1 MNFTDISTILT
12 GTSLFQS
19 AEMRLPINDMPTAVI
34 FYAFVFIFGVLLGSF
49 ANVVILRIPLKQEVV
64 RTPSHCMS
72 CGHKLAW
79 YDNIPLFSWISLGG
93 KCRYCKEKIS
103 FQYPAVEL
111 ASGLLWL
118 IVFFV
123 LGFSPRAFL
132 TGMAAT
138 GLLAMSIIDW
148 RTYEIENGFHVFFGM
163 LGLIYLLLSIDR
175 WLSAMIGAFC
185 ISVPLYII
193 FAVSKGRAIGG
204 GDVKLM
210 FACGIFLGAAN
221 SVLALI
227 VGCAV
232 GSVVHLIRMRVSGAG
247 KVLAMGPYLAIGILT
262 AALFGD
268 MIIPWY
274 MSLFQA

>member
-1 MNFTDISTILT
+1 MIHGGMDRKF
-12 GTSLFQS
+12 LFSNQ
-19 AEMRLPINDMPTAVI
+19 D
-34 FYAFVFIFGVLLGSF
+34 VLLIM
-49 ANVVILRIPLKQEVV
+49 NLIKV
-64 RTPSHCMS
+64 
-72 CGHKLAW
+72 
-79 YDNIPLFSWISLGG
+79 SWIE
-93 KCRYCKEKIS
+93 R
-103 FQYPAVEL
+103 
-111 ASGLLWL
+111 
-118 IVFFV
+118 
-123 LGFSPRAFL
+123 
-132 TGMAAT
+132 
-138 GLLAMSIIDW
+138 
-148 RTYEIENGFHVFFGM
+148 
-163 LGLIYLLLSIDR
+163 
-175 WLSAMIGAFC
+175 
-185 ISVPLYII
+185 II
-193 FAVSKGRAIGG
+193 FAISKGRAIGG